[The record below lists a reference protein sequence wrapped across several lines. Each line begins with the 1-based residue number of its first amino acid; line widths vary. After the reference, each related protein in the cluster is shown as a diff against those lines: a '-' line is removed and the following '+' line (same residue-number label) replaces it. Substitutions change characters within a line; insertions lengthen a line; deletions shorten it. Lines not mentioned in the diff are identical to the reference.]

1 MHEQEN
7 DRRLSRRRFIGG
19 SAALGLGSAFLAA
32 CGDDSSSG
40 GDAGSSSEGE
50 EGSAPS
56 GSGSGV
62 AGSGDIPPV
71 KIGFVTPRSGVLAA
85 FGEADAFVL
94 ASLRDALGANVEI
107 LDRDAESDPA
117 KAGEVAQELI
127 SEGIDIM
134 LAGGTPDISVPV
146 AAACDLSETV
156 CLTTQAPWQ
165 PHYLGTGGALGPDQE
180 PPVASEFNYHIFWG
194 LEDVIEVFLGLW
206 DQSGAA
212 KVVGAL
218 WASDPDG
225 NAWSDPAVGFPPAME
240 AAGYELLDPGRF
252 DLSTQD
258 YSAIISQFKDAGVQ
272 IVSGVVP
279 PPVFATYQAQALQQD
294 FNPPVVTVGKALL
307 FPSAAETFPK
317 GAGLSTEIWWTDRHP
332 YTSSL
337 TGQTAAD
344 LAQSWEDET
353 GTQWIQPLGF
363 SHMVVEVAIDALKR
377 AGSTDKSALLTAIGE
392 TKLDTIAGPIDF
404 SAGPVPHYAKT
415 PLVGGQWVEGA
426 DWPLELAIN
435 VNDQLPD
442 VATDGE
448 IQPIA

>member
-94 ASLRDALGANVEI
+94 ASLRDALVANVEI

-218 WASDPDG
+218 WASSAADCPVRLDEYGCRLVHQISVLRPAPLG
-225 NAWSDPAVGFPPAME
+225 NV
-240 AAGYELLDPGRF
+240 
-252 DLSTQD
+252 
-258 YSAIISQFKDAGVQ
+258 
-272 IVSGVVP
+272 
-279 PPVFATYQAQALQQD
+279 
-294 FNPPVVTVGKALL
+294 
-307 FPSAAETFPK
+307 SAAEGNSRALPIVTT
-317 GAGLSTEIWWTDRHP
+317 GGLKPCW
-332 YTSSL
+332 
-337 TGQTAAD
+337 
-344 LAQSWEDET
+344 
-353 GTQWIQPLGF
+353 
-363 SHMVVEVAIDALKR
+363 R
-377 AGSTDKSALLTAIGE
+377 AWA
-392 TKLDTIAGPIDF
+392 
-404 SAGPVPHYAKT
+404 
-415 PLVGGQWVEGA
+415 W
-426 DWPLELAIN
+426 
-435 VNDQLPD
+435 
-442 VATDGE
+442 
-448 IQPIA
+448 